1 MRQTNLLHRI
11 VLNEGHQPT
20 GFTRHTR
27 NGLPLQSTTEL
38 RIAQYYG
45 DPSYYL
51 FYCDATGEELTDT
64 YHDTVD
70 SAFEQ
75 ARAEFGVRPD
85 EWQQA

>member
-1 MRQTNLLHRI
+1 MSRTNLLHRV
-11 VLNEGHQPT
+11 VLSERHQPT

-27 NGLPLQSTTEL
+27 NGLSLQSPTEL
-38 RIAQYYG
+38 RIVQYPG
-45 DPSYYL
+45 DPGYYL
-51 FYCDATGEELTDT
+51 FYCDATGKELTDT

-75 ARAEFGVRPD
+75 ARAEFGVGPD